1 MQSLLLVIGS
11 FLLGSLPFS
20 YWVARRVSGADLRA
34 VGSGNPG
41 ATNVLR
47 VAGKGPAAWALL
59 LDIAKGVIPVAAAIE
74 LGESERLIA
83 TTAIAA
89 ISGHILSPFLGL
101 RGGKGVATSA
111 GALTVLNPLASF
123 LGILVFVILV
133 AWKRYVS
140 LGSTIGAV
148 TIAGFATVTVDSG
161 SAGRPGA
168 LAAVVIATLVVLR
181 HLPNIKRLLLGDEPR
196 IGEKVTQL

>member
-1 MQSLLLVIGS
+1 
-11 FLLGSLPFS
+11 
-20 YWVARRVSGADLRA
+20 
-34 VGSGNPG
+34 
-41 ATNVLR
+41 
-47 VAGKGPAAWALL
+47 
-59 LDIAKGVIPVAAAIE
+59 
-74 LGESERLIA
+74 
-83 TTAIAA
+83 
-89 ISGHILSPFLGL
+89 
-101 RGGKGVATSA
+101 
-111 GALTVLNPLASF
+111 
-123 LGILVFVILV
+123 VILV